1 MPNTS
6 STIFPKSV
14 INSLSQLY
22 VINLINSLVFSSIR
36 YCMSLYTVQCTVYS
50 VHLHISSSFK
60 ETRGH
65 TTSIGAPAIPFE
77 EI

>member
-36 YCMSLYTVQCTVYS
+36 YYMSLYTV
-50 VHLHISSSFK
+50 HLNISSSFK
-60 ETRGH
+60 GLKETRGH
-65 TTSIGAPAIPFE
+65 ITSIGAPAIQFE

>member
-22 VINLINSLVFSSIR
+22 VINLINSLVFSSIG
-36 YCMSLYTVQCTVYS
+36 YCMSLYTL
-50 VHLHISSSFK
+50 HLHISSSFK

>member
-22 VINLINSLVFSSIR
+22 VINLINYLVFSSIR
-36 YCMSLYTVQCTVYS
+36 YCMSLYS